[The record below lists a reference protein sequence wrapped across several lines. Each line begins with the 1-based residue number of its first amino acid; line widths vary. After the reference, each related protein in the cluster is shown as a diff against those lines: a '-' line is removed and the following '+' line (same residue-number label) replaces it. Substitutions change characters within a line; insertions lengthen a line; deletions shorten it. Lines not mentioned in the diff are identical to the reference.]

1 MHKNKQWIEYVQH
14 FDILTS
20 SRLAPSIEPF
30 ICASFSPIS
39 DTFGD
44 LLRMRGH
51 EHRRKSIL
59 TETELNL
66 AVEQSLS
73 VECLQSYSPLNDTQ
87 LWRLYQL

>member
-1 MHKNKQWIEYVQH
+1 MTSSAFYKHAFCHAQKQTPNRIRAA

-44 LLRMRGH
+44 LLRMRRH
-51 EHRRKSIL
+51 EHRRKSNLL

-73 VECLQSYSPLNDTQ
+73 VQRLQ
-87 LWRLYQL
+87 